1 VKARPVKALTAQA
14 GMKFCGKC
22 QKELPKN
29 RDFFDQDKEK
39 EDGFK
44 NWCKTC
50 RKERRDLAKAKEA
63 AEMMKTLDLS
73 VLANLA
79 DAKPGGTTI
88 PHVAEVYQNVMALM
102 GGVQGY
108 AMHLVAN
115 FIAAPPGGQIRQRI
129 IADIG
134 KMGMAVS
141 DSNKVSMPS
150 ELMTDDDL
158 ETELKRREERMK
170 ILPGTFTDVTNE
182 EGPEQPDAGRDAAA
196 G

>member
-1 VKARPVKALTAQA
+1 
-14 GMKFCGKC
+14 MKFCGKC

-29 RDFFDQDKEK
+29 RDFFDRDEGK

-63 AEMMKTLDLS
+63 SELIETLSKS

-88 PHVAEVYQNVMALM
+88 PHVAEIYQNVMALL

-108 AMHLVAN
+108 SMLLAAN
-115 FIAAPPGGQIRQRI
+115 LIAAPPGGQVRQRTLSD
-129 IADIG
+129 IA

-150 ELMTDDDL
+150 ELMSDEDL
-158 ETELKRREERMK
+158 EAELKRREERMK
-170 ILPGTFTDVTNE
+170 ILPGTFTEVIDE
-182 EGPEQPDAGRDAAA
+182 EGPEQSDAGRDAAA